1 MSAGLLYLV
10 STIVGAIMTVGAVL
24 TAVNVLY
31 LAVVVRRS
39 EIATLRAIGFG
50 ASGVVISVLVEAL
63 LLSIVGA
70 LLGAAVAWLGFN
82 GNVLSTSGGAF
93 GYQMAF
99 RLVVRPDLVALGI
112 AWAVVIGLLGGL
124 LPAVRAAR
132 MPVAVA
138 LRPV

>member
-10 STIVGAIMTVGAVL
+10 STIVGAIMAVGAVL

-31 LAVVVRRS
+31 SAVVVRRS

-82 GNVLSTSGGAF
+82 GNVLSTSGGPF
-93 GYQMAF
+93 GNQTAF

-138 LRPV
+138 LQPV